1 MAETT
6 AGVTG
11 ALTDGTG
18 VSKMSAEKVI
28 KDIVFDFIVTALA
41 ALGAG
46 AGADALDLN
55 VIIGA
60 PEAAGVALAGALLRT
75 LIRAAIRWTQS
86 DSVA

>member
-1 MAETT
+1 MPDQTGT
-6 AGVTG
+6 STGVNG

-18 VSKMSAEKVI
+18 VSAMDGQKVI
-28 KDIVFDFIVTALA
+28 KDLVFDFVVTALA

-60 PEAAGVALAGALLRT
+60 PEAAGVAIAGALLRT
-75 LIRAAIRWTQS
+75 LIRAILRWTQS
-86 DSVA
+86 